1 MSGFW
6 SLLWI
11 WSLLSP
17 SPPLQGCIEAPFLE
31 GEMARFEVSTFGVVG
46 GEGTAIL
53 RKSRP
58 PQPEQR
64 LSYDRPGEL
73 WHVKGR
79 GRIAAPVSW
88 FYKLDDILQ
97 VWMFPTSLLPHRREL
112 HIDESSEKALR
123 RVLFDHRTGAAHF
136 HRNRTFF
143 RSNSKREGVTE
154 RESLLAPNSFDVISL
169 FFYLRCVDVGPGDEI
184 KGFVYENDKNRWVH
198 IRVVGIEPLDTIF
211 GRIEAVQAEI
221 VVYPE
226 GKLVKGR
233 PFKGWISNDEKRVPL
248 KFVVDLRYANLKGR
262 LKGYRRHFE
271 APIVG
276 ELDPS
281 FVE

>member
-6 SLLWI
+6 SLLWV

-17 SPPLQGCIEAPFLE
+17 APPLQTCVRPPFLE
-31 GEMARFEVSTFGVVG
+31 GEMTRFEVSTFGVVA
-46 GEGTAIL
+46 GEATAIL
-53 RKSRP
+53 RKNRP
-58 PQPEQR
+58 PQPEKE

-73 WHVKGR
+73 WHVRGH
-79 GRIAAPVSW
+79 GRITAPVSW

-97 VWMFPTSLLPHRREL
+97 TWIFPGSLLPHRREL

-123 RVLFDHRTGAAHF
+123 RVLFDHGAATAHF
-136 HRNRTFF
+136 HRNRTFY
-143 RSNSKREGVTE
+143 RRNAKREGIKE
-154 RESLLAPNSFDVISL
+154 KESPLAPESFDVISL
-169 FFYLRCVDVGPGDEI
+169 FFYLRCVDVKPGDDV
-184 KGFVYENDKNRWVH
+184 KVFVYEDGDNHWVR
-198 IRVVGIEPLDTIF
+198 IRVVGIEPLNTIF
-211 GRIEAVQAEI
+211 GTIDAVHAEI

-248 KFVVDLRYANLKGR
+248 KFVVDLRYANLKGE
-262 LKGYRRHFE
+262 LKGYRRDFE

-276 ELDPS
+276 KLDPS
-281 FVE
+281 FVR